1 MQNPRTRLSAAHAA
15 PLGPRLYCPEGL
27 AQGAIV
33 TLRDAAQ
40 RHLAALRLQRGDA
53 IVLFSGDGYEYPAEL
68 IELSKRSAAAKIQE
82 PREIDRESPIA
93 ITLVQ
98 GICAADRM
106 DLLVQKATELGVR
119 AIQPVI
125 STRTVIR
132 LSSDRQERRA
142 QHWENVAIA
151 ACEQCGRNRL
161 PELRPSIKFDEWI
174 ATNPSADARILLSP
188 HGDTRLAD
196 LPRGHSTTTSA
207 IVAIGPEGGLTED
220 EHKLAESRGFT
231 PVHFGPRILRT
242 ETAPLA
248 VIAALQALWGD
259 C

>member
-1 MQNPRTRLSAAHAA
+1 MQEHRTR
-15 PLGPRLYCPEGL
+15 PLASRHVTPGPRMYCAEGL

-33 TLRDAAQ
+33 TLSEAAQ

-53 IVLFSGDGYEYPAEL
+53 IVLFSGDGYEYSAEL
-68 IELSKRSAAAKIQE
+68 VELSKRNAAAKIQE
-82 PREIDRESPIA
+82 PREVDRESPIA

-161 PELRPSIKFDEWI
+161 PEMRPSIKFDEWI
-174 ATNPSADARILLSP
+174 ATGPSADARILLSP
-188 HGDTRLAD
+188 YGDKRLAD
-196 LPRGHSTTTSA
+196 LPRGESA
-207 IVAIGPEGGLTED
+207 IIAIGPEGGLTED
-220 EHKLAESRGFT
+220 EHNLAESRGFT
-231 PVHFGPRILRT
+231 PIRFGPRILRT